1 MNVLK
6 ISFLFAVTI
15 LMINCK
21 SAQSSSVDEK
31 TQVIKNYAGNM
42 PAYFVN
48 SLGDSI
54 KTVIKSADKWQAE
67 LSPAQY
73 YVLREKGTERSFTS
87 DLLNEKRNGIF
98 ACAACG
104 LPLFRSEEKFESGT
118 GWPSFWKAADDRHI
132 IKDTDHLLGYPR
144 TELMCAK
151 CGGHLGHVFDDG
163 PQPTGLRYC
172 INGVSLSFVK
182 SEN

>member
-6 ISFLFAVTI
+6 ISFLFAVSI
-15 LMINCK
+15 LIFNCK
-21 SAQSSSVDEK
+21 SAQSTSVDEK
-31 TQVIKNYAGNM
+31 TQVIKNYAENM
-42 PAYFVN
+42 PAYFIN

-87 DLLNEKRNGIF
+87 DLLNEKRDGIF

-118 GWPSFWKAADDRHI
+118 GWPSFWKAADERHI
-132 IKDTDHLLGYPR
+132 ANVIDYNLGYPR
-144 TELMCAK
+144 IEVMCAK
-151 CGGHLGHVFDDG
+151 CGGHLGHVFNDG

>member
-1 MNVLK
+1 M
-6 ISFLFAVTI
+6 FLFVCLI
-15 LMINCK
+15 IIPSCK
-21 SAQSSSVDEK
+21 SQKNSTEAASSQ
-31 TQVIKNYAGNM
+31 TIKNYALNM
-42 PAYFVN
+42 PGYFVN

-54 KTVIKSADKWQAE
+54 KTVVKLNDKWKSE
-67 LSPAQY
+67 LTPAQF

-87 DLLNEKRNGIF
+87 DLLNEKRDGIF

-118 GWPSFWKAADDRHI
+118 GWPSFWKTADDRHI

-151 CGGHLGHVFDDG
+151 CGGHLGHVFEDG

-182 SEN
+182 SDN

>member
-1 MNVLK
+1 MVAL
-6 ISFLFAVTI
+6 FLT
-15 LMINCK
+15 CK
-21 SAQSSSVDEK
+21 STQSKTVDENA
-31 TQVIKNYAGNM
+31 QVVKNYAENM
-42 PAYFVN
+42 PSYFVN
-48 SLGDSI
+48 SLGDTI
-54 KTVIKSADKWQAE
+54 KTVIKSVEKWQAE

-87 DLLNEKRNGIF
+87 DLLNEKREGIF

-118 GWPSFWKAADDRHI
+118 GWPSFWKTADDRHI
-132 IKDTDHLLGYPR
+132 IKDTDHLLDYPR

-182 SEN
+182 SNN